1 VTAEVKRLNADTKAM
16 IGKLEKLRKKR
27 GFSRII
33 EGKAAFPAKSEAAFP
48 VGSRPG

>member
-1 VTAEVKRLNADTKAM
+1 VTAEVKRLNADIKGM
-16 IGKLEKLRKKR
+16 IGKLEKLQKK
-27 GFSRII
+27 GEFSRII